1 DTTYVASFNYT
12 INAKPVLIDFDK
24 IDPTK
29 GTRYV
34 VHELWTNTFY
44 EKIDSWI
51 ENLPRRDVRLFK
63 IYPRSSSELEQVGA
77 NKHFSIFPN
86 PASNE
91 LRFNLENNEVIKS
104 ASVYSLIGNK
114 IKNLNVAD
122 TRKIPIDDLAK
133 GTYIV
138 KIESDRDQFY
148 TSVFVKK

>member
-1 DTTYVASFNYT
+1 
-12 INAKPVLIDFDK
+12 
-24 IDPTK
+24 
-29 GTRYV
+29 
-34 VHELWTNTFY
+34 
-44 EKIDSWI
+44 
-51 ENLPRRDVRLFK
+51 
-63 IYPRSSSELEQVGA
+63 
-77 NKHFSIFPN
+77 FSIFPN

>member
-1 DTTYVASFNYT
+1 
-12 INAKPVLIDFDK
+12 
-24 IDPTK
+24 
-29 GTRYV
+29 
-34 VHELWTNTFY
+34 
-44 EKIDSWI
+44 
-51 ENLPRRDVRLFK
+51 PRRDVRLFK

-77 NKHFSIFPN
+77 NNHFSIFPN

-91 LRFNLENNEVIKS
+91 LRFNLKNNEVIKS

-138 KIESDRDQFY
+138 KIESDRDKFY